1 MNADRLHTTGH
12 LYDAVIIGAGP
23 SGLTTAT
30 AMARSGASVLIVDKH
45 PGLSRFPKATGLRPR
60 TMEIL
65 RGWGLESTVLD
76 ASQAAQLTMR
86 VTPMLTVPGTEL
98 PLGLPSETDLEPVT
112 PCRIAVCPQD
122 RLEAILLDHL
132 LDWGGEVSFST
143 SFHGL
148 VADDEG
154 VRVFLET
161 PRGNTVVRAR
171 HVVAADGAQSAV
183 RDHLG
188 IPCTELGSE
197 GDHLGVLF
205 TADLSAVVPVRP
217 HVLTMTVTPGL
228 EGMFVATGETG
239 RWIYDF
245 EWHPENGESLDAW
258 TPELVTDRIR
268 AAAGV
273 PDLEVAI
280 LGLFPWDFGAAVA
293 DRQRQGRV
301 FLVGDAAHRTT
312 PRGATGMNTG
322 IADGYNLGWK
332 LAWVARGWADER
344 LLDSYEEE
352 RAGVGRANAQASLV
366 TSVGAP
372 AADVLALEFGDVL
385 ESSVVAGTG
394 PLVGHR
400 APHAWIGQG
409 RSTIDLFDGRLTV
422 LTGRDGHRWREE
434 CAEMAITG
442 LPIVA
447 YSLGHEIEDLDGQ
460 VAALFGLGPEGCVL
474 VRPDGY
480 VAWAGEGTDV
490 AVDVLRRSVAAS
502 VGRVSNWAPGRDA
515 RMPV

>member
-1 MNADRLHTTGH
+1 MTVSNPHTPEH
-12 LYDAVIIGAGP
+12 VYDAVVIGAGP
-23 SGLTTAT
+23 SGLATAT

-65 RGWGLESTVLD
+65 RGWGLESAILD
-76 ASQAAQLTMR
+76 VSQAAQLTMR

-98 PLGLPSETDLEPVT
+98 SMGLPSEADLEPVT

-132 LDWGGEVSFST
+132 LARGGEVRFGT
-143 SFHGL
+143 CFHSLGE
-148 VADDEG
+148 DDDG
-154 VRVFLET
+154 VRVCLQT
-161 PRGNTVVRAR
+161 PDGVSVVRAR
-171 HVVAADGAQSAV
+171 YVVAADGAHSAV

-188 IPCTELGSE
+188 IPWAELGSE

-205 TADLSAVVPVRP
+205 TADLSSVVPVRP
-217 HVLTMTVTPGL
+217 HVLTMTVAPGL
-228 EGMFVATGETG
+228 EGMFVATGESN

-245 EWHPENGESLDAW
+245 EWHPENGQSRDAW

-273 PDLEVAI
+273 PDLDVSLI
-280 LGLFPWDFGAAVA
+280 GVFPWDFGAAVA
-293 DRQRQGRV
+293 GRQRQGRV

-344 LLDSYEEE
+344 LLASFEEE

-372 AADVLALEFGDVL
+372 PADALALDFGDVL

-400 APHAWIGQG
+400 APHVWIGPG

-422 LTGRDGHRWREE
+422 LTGREGPHWREE
-434 CAEMAITG
+434 CSGMAITG
-442 LPIVA
+442 LPILA
-447 YSLGHEIEDLDGQ
+447 YSLGQELADVEDQ
-460 VAALFGLGPEGCVL
+460 VAARYAIGPRGCVL

-480 VAWAGEGTDV
+480 VAWASDGTDL
-490 AVDVLRRSVAAS
+490 AVNGLRRAVAAS
-502 VGRVSNWAPGRDA
+502 LGRR
-515 RMPV
+515 